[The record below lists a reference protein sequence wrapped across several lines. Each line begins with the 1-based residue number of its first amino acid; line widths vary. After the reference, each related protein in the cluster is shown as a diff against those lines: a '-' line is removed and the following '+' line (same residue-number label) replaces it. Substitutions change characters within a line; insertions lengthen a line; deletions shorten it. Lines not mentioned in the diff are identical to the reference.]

1 MKKILVACGAGIAT
15 STAVITKIKNL
26 LDQNGYQNQYTIKQC
41 KISETP
47 SLSDNA
53 DFLIATTAKPSNL
66 NCDFISGVPFNRNG
80 KRSHRKRDIR
90 FNEKIKE
97 HI

>member
-15 STAVITKIKNL
+15 STAVIAKIKNL

-66 NCDFISGVPFNRNG
+66 NCDFISGVPFLTGMG
-80 KRSHRKRDIR
+80 KEAT
-90 FNEKIKE
+90 EKEILDLMKK
-97 HI
+97 

>member
-26 LDQNGYQNQYTIKQC
+26 LDQNGYENQYTIKQC

-66 NCDFISGVPFNRNG
+66 NCDFISGVPFLTGMG
-80 KRSHRKRDIR
+80 KEAT
-90 FNEKIKE
+90 EKEILDLMKK
-97 HI
+97 

>member
-26 LDQNGYQNQYTIKQC
+26 LDQNGYENQYTIKQC

-66 NCDFISGVPFNRNG
+66 NCDFISGVPFLTGIG
-80 KRSHRKRDIR
+80 KEAT
-90 FNEKIKE
+90 EKEILDLMKK
-97 HI
+97 

>member
-26 LDQNGYQNQYTIKQC
+26 LDQNGYENQYTIKQC

-66 NCDFISGVPFNRNG
+66 NCDFISGVPFLTGMG
-80 KRSHRKRDIR
+80 KETT
-90 FNEKIKE
+90 EKEILDLMKK
-97 HI
+97 

>member
-26 LDQNGYQNQYTIKQC
+26 LDQNGYENQYTIKQC

-66 NCDFISGVPFNRNG
+66 NCDFISGVPFLTGMG
-80 KRSHRKRDIR
+80 KEAI
-90 FNEKIKE
+90 EKEILDLMKK
-97 HI
+97 

>member
-66 NCDFISGVPFNRNG
+66 NCDFISGVPFLTGMG
-80 KRSHRKRDIR
+80 KEAT
-90 FNEKIKE
+90 EKEILDLMKK
-97 HI
+97 

>member
-26 LDQNGYQNQYTIKQC
+26 LDQNGYENQYTIKQC

-53 DFLIATTAKPSNL
+53 DFLIATTSKPSNL
-66 NCDFISGVPFNRNG
+66 NCDFISGVPFLTGMG
-80 KRSHRKRDIR
+80 KEAT
-90 FNEKIKE
+90 EKEILDLMKK
-97 HI
+97 

>member
-15 STAVITKIKNL
+15 STAVITKVKNL
-26 LDQNGYQNQYTIKQC
+26 LDQNGYENQYTIKQC

-66 NCDFISGVPFNRNG
+66 NCDFISGVPFLTGMG
-80 KRSHRKRDIR
+80 KEAT
-90 FNEKIKE
+90 EKEILDLMKK
-97 HI
+97 

>member
-26 LDQNGYQNQYTIKQC
+26 LDQNGYENQYTIKQC

-47 SLSDNA
+47 SLSDNS

-66 NCDFISGVPFNRNG
+66 NCDFISGVPFITGMG
-80 KRSHRKRDIR
+80 KEAT
-90 FNEKIKE
+90 EKEILDLMKK
-97 HI
+97 

>member
-15 STAVITKIKNL
+15 STAVITKVKNL
-26 LDQNGYQNQYTIKQC
+26 LDQNGYENQYTIKQC

-66 NCDFISGVPFNRNG
+66 NCDFISGVPFLTGIG
-80 KRSHRKRDIR
+80 KEAT
-90 FNEKIKE
+90 EKEILDLMKK
-97 HI
+97 

>member
-66 NCDFISGVPFNRNG
+66 NCNFISGVPFLTGMG
-80 KRSHRKRDIR
+80 KEAT
-90 FNEKIKE
+90 EKEILDLMKK
-97 HI
+97 

>member
-26 LDQNGYQNQYTIKQC
+26 LDQNGYENQYTIKQC

-53 DFLIATTAKPSNL
+53 DFLIATTAKSSNL
-66 NCDFISGVPFNRNG
+66 NCDFISGVPFLTGMG
-80 KRSHRKRDIR
+80 KEAT
-90 FNEKIKE
+90 EKEILDLMKK
-97 HI
+97 